1 MALSRRTGQR
11 FQGSIWP
18 GFVDAMTGL
27 LLVLMFVLTIFMVIQ
42 FVLRETIAGQKT
54 ELTTL
59 GVEIAAIADALGLEK
74 QRVKSLEGELGELTA
89 TLASTQNE
97 VETQSNLIAR
107 LTRERDAQ
115 TAALEQAT
123 SQITAFEAQVAG
135 LLALQQQ
142 NELSISTLQSEKA
155 DLLSEQ
161 DRLSLALATAR
172 SEIDV
177 ATEEA
182 RRKAAERDALNA
194 LIQSLQKQGADNA
207 VQIATQQQKIDD
219 LSTQISQAENDRLLS
234 AAAAE
239 ELRKRLENADAELT
253 AMTLAL
259 EEQRKKAEE
268 TLTLLAAAEAAKT
281 NVETQMADALIT
293 LNAQKKDQQTL
304 IDDLRSQ
311 NENQAEQAKQAQIA
325 LAASLAR
332 QQELETRLAEIQT
345 SLDETRGQDRE
356 KAQQLN
362 DVQTQLVNALL
373 KLDEQKQTT
382 QILSDQK
389 ELIERQFADLQ
400 STLSAQDDLNGSLQ
414 NLEAKLA
421 AALAEK
427 LSAQN
432 DFETT
437 QQQLKAALAAKLA
450 SDQLAETRL
459 TEAAERE
466 VLLQAAREELAQKSQ
481 FADQTTEEL
490 LKAERQTALLNQQV
504 GELRKQVEQLQ
515 GLLDVSEAADVDN
528 KTQLQN
534 LGQRLNAALARAATE
549 ERKRRTLEEAE
560 RKRLEEERNKLAS
573 QAEDLAKYKS
583 EFFGRMRAILAGQDG
598 VKIVG
603 DRFVFSSEVLFDP
616 GQADLQSAGQVE
628 IQKVATILESVMD
641 EIPDNIDWVIRVD
654 GHTDNIAL
662 SGQGQFK
669 DNWELSQARALSVVR
684 YMVTGLGFP
693 PDRLAAN
700 GFGEFQPVNDANTE
714 SARAQNRRIEIKLT
728 ER

>member
-281 NVETQMADALIT
+281 NVETQLADALIT
-293 LNAQKKDQQTL
+293 LNAQKTDQQTL

-332 QQELETRLAEIQT
+332 QQELEARLAEIQT

-432 DFETT
+432 DFEIT

>member
-281 NVETQMADALIT
+281 NVETQLADALIT
-293 LNAQKKDQQTL
+293 LNAQKTDQQTL

-332 QQELETRLAEIQT
+332 QQELEARLAEIQT

-549 ERKRRTLEEAE
+549 ERKRRPLEEAE